1 MPLSQNSTH
10 VLKNTVQWK
19 NGKTSN
25 ATFVLFVVLLLP
37 QGQSECES
45 IALYKKDTNQT
56 GNTRNRNFCC
66 GFCFFGQFACNVEQG
81 ACPFAFSTKSA
92 YKRRFFV
99 VPAYILQGKKSL
111 TVVLPLFDLATISR
125 IPQRT
130 VDIKL
135 VNVLLHVS
143 VGHCTSTR
151 HEQNRLPHLYCVR
164 PAR

>member
-66 GFCFFGQFACNVEQG
+66 GFCFFGQFACNV
-81 ACPFAFSTKSA
+81 ATRLALLPFPRNQRTNDVFSLCLRTSFKA
-92 YKRRFFV
+92 
-99 VPAYILQGKKSL
+99 KSL
-111 TVVLPLFDLATISR
+111 
-125 IPQRT
+125 
-130 VDIKL
+130 
-135 VNVLLHVS
+135 
-143 VGHCTSTR
+143 
-151 HEQNRLPHLYCVR
+151 
-164 PAR
+164 